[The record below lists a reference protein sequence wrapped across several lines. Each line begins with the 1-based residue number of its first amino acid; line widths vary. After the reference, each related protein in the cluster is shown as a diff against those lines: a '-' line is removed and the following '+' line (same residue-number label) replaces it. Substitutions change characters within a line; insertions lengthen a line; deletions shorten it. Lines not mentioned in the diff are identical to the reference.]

1 MTNKPKP
8 WVPHVPPLGRGFPSE
23 PQPPTPANQSSTL
36 ANVLRTYTPA
46 RVGLGRTGPSVPTT
60 EQLRFQL
67 DHALARDAVHA
78 HLNVPALLRALQ
90 QRKLAALAVQSAV
103 TVDPQQDAR
112 QLYLRRPDLGRTLH
126 PQSVQALQQLSANSN
141 EKPEIVFIIA
151 DGLSA
156 LAIERHALPLLDA
169 TIDLLNPD
177 QSRIGPICIVT
188 QARVAIGDEIGQL
201 LHAQLA
207 VTLIGERPGLSA
219 PDSLG
224 VYITWQPRPGR
235 TDAERNCISNIRN
248 EGLSYAEAAQRI
260 LFYINGAKQL
270 QCTGIRLKEN
280 TALSGQK

>member
-1 MTNKPKP
+1 MSRDKSSVET
-8 WVPHVPPLGRGFPSE
+8 
-23 PQPPTPANQSSTL
+23 TIANQSSTL
-36 ANVLRTYTPA
+36 SDVLRRYTPA
-46 RVGLGRTGPSVPTT
+46 RVGLGRAGPAVPTT

-78 HLNVPALLRALQ
+78 HLDVSALLHALK
-90 QRKLAALAVQSAV
+90 QRKIESIALESAATAA
-103 TVDPQQDAR
+103 PGQDAR

-126 PQSVQALQQLSANSN
+126 PASTQALQQLSANTQEN
-141 EKPEIVFIIA
+141 PEIVFIIA

-156 LAIERHALPLLDA
+156 LAVERHALPLLDA
-169 TIDLLNPD
+169 TLHALNPQ
-177 QSRIGPICIVT
+177 QSRIGPTCIVT

-201 LHAQLA
+201 LHAQLT

-235 TDAERNCISNIRN
+235 TDAERNCISNIRH

-260 LFYINGAKQL
+260 IFYINGAKQL
-270 QCTGIRLKEN
+270 QATGIALKES
-280 TALSGQK
+280 TALPGRRESEP